1 MKKRKLLMMLIMLMY
16 LSIQAQSKFVLKSQN
31 SKISGTSTIHDWK
44 INVTKFSGNSSIVF
58 ESNNLK
64 VIKAFD
70 IQIAG
75 KDLKSE
81 KGSKDMDEK
90 MYEALKIPTNPTINF
105 KLNKITALPTSA
117 NGHTLSATGA
127 FTIGGFSKCFSQPLK
142 GESIDWKIGHNVLDL
157 NKVILLGNLGILY
170 LKINISRRYCLSKI
184 RFMPGRL

>member
-1 MKKRKLLMMLIMLMY
+1 MMLIMLMY

-64 VIKAFD
+64 DIKAFD

-127 FTIGGFSKCFSQPLK
+127 FTIGGFSKEESLSVQVKPIDSNSLEFSGSKKIKMSDYKLK
-142 GESIDWKIGHNVLDL
+142 PPTAMMGMMKTGDEVEIQFDFTMQRSN
-157 NKVILLGNLGILY
+157 
-170 LKINISRRYCLSKI
+170 
-184 RFMPGRL
+184 